1 MAAAIEKQRRA
12 AALKQGSFESPMSIL
27 LLLPQFALSG
37 LIEAFA
43 AVALMEFLTTQ
54 LPESMRTVAGA
65 IFFVSLSLASYLNSI
80 LVNIVYKI
88 TRKGGK
94 SPWLGGHDLNKDKLE
109 NFYYLVAGIGA
120 LNFLYFNLFAR
131 RFVTNARTDKKE
143 SEGQQNNE
151 EQILE
156 VA

>member
-1 MAAAIEKQRRA
+1 
-12 AALKQGSFESPMSIL
+12 MSIL
-27 LLLPQFALSG
+27 MLLPQFALSG

-43 AVALMEFLTTQ
+43 AVAVMEFLTTQ

-88 TRKGGK
+88 TSKGGK
-94 SPWLGGHDLNKDKLE
+94 SPWLGGHDINKDRLE
-109 NFYYLVAGIGA
+109 KFYYLVAGIGA
-120 LNFLYFNLFAR
+120 LNFFYFNLFAR
-131 RFVTNARTDKKE
+131 HYLTNAPTDKKE
-143 SEGQQNNE
+143 SAGQRNNE
-151 EQILE
+151 EQTLE

>member
-1 MAAAIEKQRRA
+1 
-12 AALKQGSFESPMSIL
+12 
-27 LLLPQFALSG
+27 
-37 LIEAFA
+37 
-43 AVALMEFLTTQ
+43 
-54 LPESMRTVAGA
+54 MRTVAGA

-156 VA
+156 GVLKKDGSK